1 VVAIGSSATP
11 GTLQAS
17 SPGPEGG
24 FLAYMKAY
32 TDDAGYGALQRLQL
46 VWATLDCASSPAK
59 APQPIDAPAAVDKLE
74 SAHQADPDAADL
86 EEPEE
91 PVAVTVVSGQG
102 SVTEAVETEV
112 DAAGAAEAVAAV
124 EAPAEE
130 PAAAPEVE
138 VTPVETSVA
147 VPPAAEAT
155 PAPAAAVDAAPAA
168 SGACSPGAACKD
180 GMCTT
185 SSCAINGMGKDVLTM
200 MCFGTNIAP
209 NPILDATTG
218 NPCTN
223 LACKLDKANCTSAG
237 LFGVGGFCSG
247 GAAGPGWRCRAA
259 PLLLFGLASSC
270 CRLWCLRHHATAC
283 VPCCMRSYAGAEQP
297 SCGTKHAK
305 PLSCC

>member
-1 VVAIGSSATP
+1 MLATPVQCAACTPDRSCITFLSLTTNKRKVVAIGNRATP

-74 SAHQADPDAADL
+74 SANQAAPAAAAAAAAM
-86 EEPEE
+86 EEPAE
-91 PVAVTVVSGQG
+91 PVAATVVSGQG
-102 SVTEAVETEV
+102 SVTEAVVTEV

-124 EAPAEE
+124 EAPAAAE

-138 VTPVETSVA
+138 VTPVETTVA
-147 VPPAAEAT
+147 APPTVAAEAT
-155 PAPAAAVDAAPAA
+155 PAPAAAATDAAPAA
-168 SGACSPGAACKD
+168 VGACSPGAACKD
-180 GMCTT
+180 GVCTT

-247 GAAGPGWRCRAA
+247 GVLESGWRCGAA
-259 PLLLFGLASSC
+259 PWFNA
-270 CRLWCLRHHATAC
+270 A
-283 VPCCMRSYAGAEQP
+283 V
-297 SCGTKHAK
+297 
-305 PLSCC
+305 